1 MNQETKRLLR
11 TIHRWGGL
19 LVAAFV
25 IFYALTGILLN
36 HRKTFHYFYRV
47 KTEKTQMA
55 PSDTEKI
62 RAFIEHYKTLIKRQ
76 DDPTVIKIKGSDTVE
91 FLYGSHGLVR
101 YVIKPEKGQIVRK
114 EKVFFE
120 PLNRL
125 NNILHKAART
135 SDLWIIFSDVFS
147 VLLIVSTITGLFI
160 LRYQK
165 ADIFLVILGVV
176 LLTLFAVIG

>member
-25 IFYALTGILLN
+25 LFYALTGILLN
-36 HRKTFHYFYRV
+36 HRKTFSYFYRLKIK
-47 KTEKTQMA
+47 KTHIA
-55 PSDTEKI
+55 PSDTKKI
-62 RAFIEHYKTLIKRQ
+62 REFVEHYKSLIKRQ

-101 YVIKPEKGQIVRK
+101 YIIMPEKGDIVRK
-114 EKVFFE
+114 EKVFVE

-125 NNILHKAART
+125 NNVLHKAAKT
-135 SDLWIIFSDVFS
+135 SMLWVVFSDLFSGI
-147 VLLIVSTITGLFI
+147 LILSTLAGLFI
-160 LRYQK
+160 FRYRRI
-165 ADIFLVILGVV
+165 DIFMLVSGVLILSV
-176 LLTLFAVIG
+176 LAVIG